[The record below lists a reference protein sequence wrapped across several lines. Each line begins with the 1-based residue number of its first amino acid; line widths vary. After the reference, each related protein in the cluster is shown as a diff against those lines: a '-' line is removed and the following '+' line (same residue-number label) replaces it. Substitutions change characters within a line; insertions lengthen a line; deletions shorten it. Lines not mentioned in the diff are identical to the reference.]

1 MAVFS
6 CMLIVM
12 FLFLFFSG
20 LLTNLRQLEAL
31 SEALPI
37 EARISN
43 LNGSLSSGMMIQER
57 VIQAL
62 EDSGYVADL
71 NYTSEIAAAMGE
83 VSGDEAAKIER
94 GEMTFPLGLGVNRA
108 EALLRVPAEGFTF
121 AEGAGSDLLTGTE
134 PVCVI
139 REQEMDQL
147 GLSVGDS
154 IRVTLFSVTY
164 PGDNSMKKYNRL
176 GVYELRIVGSFR
188 IPEGET
194 VTRSAQMIFPVRWQ
208 RKIQEQAGS
217 MFFADSA
224 RFRVAK
230 PLDLNAFKAEMDEA
244 GLLPVI
250 SEANASQHGVSLT
263 VNDETFIKT
272 ATRLRE
278 NITLTELLM
287 PFIIVIVGFLGF
299 VVSYLLLQSRR
310 PEIAIMRSLGVSR
323 RKCFRMLLF
332 ESAIPVISGCLAGV
346 VASAF
351 LVDMDA
357 VLGFGVGIPFFV
369 VYMAGTAVAL
379 KMLGK
384 FSVMQLL
391 TALD

>member
-6 CMLIVM
+6 CMLIVV

-20 LLTNLRQLEAL
+20 LLANLRQLEAL

-43 LNGSLSSGMMIQER
+43 LNGTLSSGMMIQER

-62 EDSGYVADL
+62 EDSGYVTDL
-71 NYTSEIAAAMGE
+71 KYTSEIAAAMGD
-83 VSGDEAAKIER
+83 VSEDEAAKTER
-94 GEMTFPLGLGVNRA
+94 GDMTFPLGLGVNRA
-108 EALLRVPAEGFTF
+108 EALTGMPAEGFTF
-121 AEGAGSDLLTGTE
+121 EEGAGSELLTGTE
-134 PVCVI
+134 PVCVMN
-139 REQEMDQL
+139 EKEMDSI
-147 GLSVGDS
+147 GLSVGDR
-154 IRVTLFSVTY
+154 IQVTIFSVTY

-188 IPEGET
+188 IPDSET
-194 VTRSAQMIFPVRWQ
+194 ATRPAQIIFPVKWQ
-208 RKIQEQAGS
+208 REIQAQAGS

-263 VNDETFIKT
+263 VSDETFIKT

-287 PFIIVIVGFLGF
+287 PFIVVIVGFLGF
-299 VVSYLLLQSRR
+299 VVSYLLLQNRR
-310 PEIAIMRSLGVSR
+310 PEIAIMRSLGLSR
-323 RKCFRMLLF
+323 RQCFGMLLF
-332 ESAIPVISGCLAGV
+332 ESAILVTSGSLAGV
-346 VASAF
+346 VAASF

-357 VLGFGVGIPFFV
+357 VLGLGVGIPFFV

>member
-1 MAVFS
+1 
-6 CMLIVM
+6 MLIVV

-20 LLTNLRQLEAL
+20 LLVNLQQMEAL
-31 SEALPI
+31 SEAIPI

-43 LNGSLSSGMMIQER
+43 LNGTMSSGMMIQER

-62 EDSGYVADL
+62 EDSGYVTDL
-71 NYTSEIAAAMGE
+71 QYTSEIAAVMGE
-83 VSGDEAAKIER
+83 VSGDEAAKMER
-94 GEMTFPLGLGVNRA
+94 GDITFPLGLGVNRS
-108 EALLRVPAEGFTF
+108 EALTGAPAEGFTF
-121 AEGAGSDLLTGTE
+121 AEGAGSELLTGTE
-134 PVCVI
+134 SVCVI
-139 REQEMDQL
+139 REQEMEEL
-147 GLSVGDS
+147 GLAVGDS

-164 PGDNSMKKYNRL
+164 PGDNAMKNYNRL

-188 IPEGET
+188 IPVSEIA
-194 VTRSAQMIFPVRWQ
+194 TRAAQMIFPVKWQ
-208 RKIQEQAGS
+208 REIQEQAGS
-217 MFFADSA
+217 TFFADSA

-230 PLDLNAFKAEMDEA
+230 PLDLNAFKAEMDEV

-250 SEANASQHGVSLT
+250 SEANSSQHGIALT

-278 NITLTELLM
+278 NITLTQILM
-287 PFIIVIVGFLGF
+287 PFIVVIVGFLGF

-323 RKCFRMLLF
+323 RNCFGMLLF
-332 ESAIPVISGCLAGV
+332 ESAILVISGSLAGV
-346 VASAF
+346 IVASF
-351 LVDMDA
+351 LVDMDT
-357 VLGFGVGIPFFV
+357 VLGLGVGISFFV